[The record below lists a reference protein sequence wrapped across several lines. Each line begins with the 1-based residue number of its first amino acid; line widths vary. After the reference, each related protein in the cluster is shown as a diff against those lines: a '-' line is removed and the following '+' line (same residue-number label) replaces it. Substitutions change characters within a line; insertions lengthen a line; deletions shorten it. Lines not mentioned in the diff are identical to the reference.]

1 MPTVPKKKEAEG
13 CGARAPSNMF
23 SVLAETDSDEEKLPE
38 VPMPAPSVPAPQPP
52 ASPPFRTW
60 PKPSKEEQLERQGKS
75 PFHRPRRRQLPKEH
89 EDGWVSLKTLE
100 IRKEPEDTDKSITIT
115 YEPRTPPFYD
125 EGIPPRTPPGE
136 FDDVE
141 LPPPVLLD
149 QKYPSLLTRG
159 KGGELKVD
167 PAPAEP
173 APSVPVE
180 QETATRQPE
189 IILSETISR
198 PAALEEMSALAWAER
213 VKKSLERA
221 EAPRALV
228 GGSSVESRTFGKM
241 SFFRSK

>member
-1 MPTVPKKKEAEG
+1 MPSVPKKKEAESS
-13 CGARAPSNMF
+13 RAPSNMF
-23 SVLAETDSDEEKLPE
+23 SLLAETDSDEEKEPE
-38 VPMPAPSVPAPQPP
+38 VPVPPVPAPQPP

-100 IRKEPEDTDKSITIT
+100 MKAQPEDTDKSITIT

-167 PAPAEP
+167 PAPTEP
-173 APSVPVE
+173 APCDSVA
-180 QETATRQPE
+180 QEPAARQPE

-221 EAPRALV
+221 EAPRAHSLAS
-228 GGSSVESRTFGKM
+228 GSAADSRTFGKM